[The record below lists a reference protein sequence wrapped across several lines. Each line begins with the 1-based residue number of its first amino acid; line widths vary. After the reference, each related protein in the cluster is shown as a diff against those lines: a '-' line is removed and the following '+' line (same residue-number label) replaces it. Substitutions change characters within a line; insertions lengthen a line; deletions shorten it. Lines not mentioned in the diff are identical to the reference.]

1 MRALDLYR
9 GTARLLPAA
18 LVSLA
23 LAACGDASLKENT
36 FPPMS
41 DVVTSVGTVD
51 GTVAASYLAGARPA
65 AGAGPTITVAG
76 VPSAINGGSL
86 RATVNSTTPFTR
98 VVVSMNFLD
107 GYYELNLPAPVTS
120 VDLLM
125 TLSQLAPQ
133 ATMGLMYGA
142 AETGGPLG
150 AVLSQNVN
158 MIQVGA
164 GDVQVSV
171 AWDAPTDV
179 DLHVIDPSSEEIY
192 FGNKTSASGGTLD
205 LDSNAACSI
214 DNVNNENIT
223 WPVGGAPSGQYSVS
237 LVYWSACTQPQS
249 NYTVTIVVRGQ
260 PAQVFSGTL
269 TTANSSVK
277 IPIGTFTK

>member
-1 MRALDLYR
+1 MRVLDLHR
-9 GTARLLPAA
+9 ELARLLPAA
-18 LVSLA
+18 FLSLA
-23 LAACGDASLKENT
+23 LTACDASLKENT

-41 DVVTSVGTVD
+41 DVVTSVSTVD
-51 GTVAASYLAGARPA
+51 GTVSAAYASGERPA
-65 AGAGPTITVAG
+65 AGAGPSIAVAG

-86 RATVNSTTPFTR
+86 RATVTSPTPFTQ
-98 VVVSMNFLD
+98 VVVSMRYLD
-107 GYYELNLPAPVTS
+107 GYYLITLPSPVTS

-125 TLSQLAPQ
+125 TMSQLAPQ
-133 ATMGLMYGA
+133 ASVGFLYGA
-142 AETGGPLG
+142 AATGGPFGPAL
-150 AVLSQNVN
+150 VQNVN
-158 MIQVGA
+158 MIRVGA

-179 DLHVIDPSSEEIY
+179 DLHVVDPASEEIY

-237 LVYWSACTQPQS
+237 LVYWSACTQPAS
-249 NYTVTIVVRGQ
+249 NYVVTIVVRGQ
-260 PAQVFSGTL
+260 PAQIFSGTL

-277 IPIGTFTK
+277 IPIGNFTK